1 VSAAHPRGFASD
13 NNSGA
18 HPDVLA
24 AIAAVNEGHVV
35 AYGDDDHT
43 TGVAQRF
50 REHFGDAAEPFLVFN
65 GTGANVAALDALTR
79 PRDAVICTDVAHL
92 HTDECGAPERLAGL
106 KLLTVA
112 TEHGKLTPD
121 DVRRWESHRGDEHR
135 VQPRVVSITQA
146 SELGTV
152 YTAEETSS
160 IAAAAH
166 DLGMYLHIDGA
177 RLANAAAGLGA
188 TLGEITTDAGADVIS
203 FGGTKNGLVLGEAVV
218 FLRPNLADD
227 FLFIRKQLGQLAS
240 KMRYLATQFDALLRD
255 DLWRRNASQ
264 ANAMADRLVGA
275 IAAIDGV
282 ELAHP
287 VEANG
292 VFANLPH
299 DAIDR
304 LRDALPA
311 AMPFYVWDEGT
322 GTIRLM
328 CSWDTTAGDV
338 DGLAEALRGAVRDVD

>member
-227 FLFIRKQLGQLAS
+227 FLFTRKQLGQLA
-240 KMRYLATQFDALLRD
+240 RRCATSPPSSTPSFATTCGGETPRRRTR
-255 DLWRRNASQ
+255 WRTASPGRSPPSTASSSPIPSRRTASSQ
-264 ANAMADRLVGA
+264 TFPTTRSTACATPSPRRC
-275 IAAIDGV
+275 
-282 ELAHP
+282 P
-287 VEANG
+287 STC
-292 VFANLPH
+292 
-299 DAIDR
+299 
-304 LRDALPA
+304 
-311 AMPFYVWDEGT
+311 GT
-322 GTIRLM
+322 KERAPSG
-328 CSWDTTAGDV
+328 
-338 DGLAEALRGAVRDVD
+338 